1 MDTCLKIMNRREKT
15 PTSYMIKELGIRVHG
30 MQCRQAIVTIE
41 LPKRPQT
48 CISILVGRTKQAPAY
63 KARSPCWK
71 RNFKFFFSPAGT
83 EKKSLF
89 LRFLQI
95 GDINKSHSS
104 ECGNA
109 CTEWE
114 PRHQGHRQESPV
126 QDCFFL
132 SPQLRASQASLLAKQ
147 VSSQA
152 AA

>member
-1 MDTCLKIMNRREKT
+1 
-15 PTSYMIKELGIRVHG
+15 MIKELGIRVHG
-30 MQCRQAIVTIE
+30 IQCRQAIVMIE
-41 LPKRPQT
+41 LPKRSQT
-48 CISILVGRTKQAPAY
+48 CITILVGRTKQAPAY

-71 RNFKFFFSPAGT
+71 RNFKFFSALLGQ
-83 EKKSLF
+83 KKKCLF
-89 LRFLQI
+89 LKFLQI
-95 GDINKSHSS
+95 YDIDKSHSS

-109 CTEWE
+109 CAKCK
-114 PRHQGHRQESPV
+114 PRHQGHRKESPV